1 MDTPRRRPV
10 NLTLPEDLLSEAKTL
25 NVNASREA
33 EAGIRMAVK
42 KAREEEWLKSNR
54 AAIDAHN
61 KRVDKSGP
69 LLTPSWAK
77 D

>member
-1 MDTPRRRPV
+1 MDRPRRRPV
-10 NLTLPEDLLSEAKTL
+10 NLTLPEDLLSEAKSL

-33 EAGIRMAVK
+33 EAGIRLAVK
-42 KAREEEWLKSNR
+42 KAREEKWLKHNR

-61 KRVDKSGP
+61 KRVEKSGP
-69 LLTPSWAK
+69 LLTSSWAE

>member
-10 NLTLPEDLLSEAKTL
+10 NLTLPEDLLTEAKTL

-42 KAREEEWLKSNR
+42 KAREQEWLKKNR
-54 AAIDAHN
+54 GAMDAHN
-61 KRVDKSGP
+61 ARVEKSGV
-69 LLTPSWAK
+69 LLAPSWAK

>member
-33 EAGIRMAVK
+33 EAGIRSAVK
-42 KAREEEWLKSNR
+42 KAREQEWLKANR
-54 AAIDAHN
+54 AGIDAHN
-61 KRVDKSGP
+61 KRVEKSGP